1 MNHPKSSNSEPDNN
15 FTPEEQQEFLALLS
29 RMTPEQREALKEV
42 LKSFT

>member
-1 MNHPKSSNSEPDNN
+1 MNRPKNSNSEPDNN
-15 FTPEEQQEFLALLS
+15 FTPEEQQEFLELLS

>member
-1 MNHPKSSNSEPDNN
+1 MSHQKNSNSEPDNG
-15 FTPEEQQEFLALLS
+15 FTLEEQQEFLELIS